1 MQYQCDTLEKYIH
14 FFIFNFLAA
23 FITGTSPSP
32 PSPPTFLFSAPS
44 LTSLLSSHVQNN
56 SPLLLCPISSIL
68 VTSDAAVSVF
78 KSAACSFTSYIAEL
92 VSLPF
97 CKTFAFTVTLLLHIT
112 PFFTLP
118 ALPSTPLHHT
128 FLSYSLLIKTE
139 YGFRE
144 HELIK
149 SA

>member
-14 FFIFNFLAA
+14 FFIFNFLGA
-23 FITGTSPSP
+23 FITGTSPPP

-97 CKTFAFTVTLLLHIT
+97 CKTFAFTVALLSHIT
-112 PFFTLP
+112 PGIVFHSACPPIYTSPSHLSVIFT
-118 ALPSTPLHHT
+118 TN
-128 FLSYSLLIKTE
+128 
-139 YGFRE
+139 
-144 HELIK
+144 
-149 SA
+149 